1 MMALPSGQE
10 GLQPSALVSGVDMT
24 PFAGQEDDDDDDGE
38 PDAKKP
44 RLDFMPE
51 EQFMA
56 SSPPIVKLIVQVLG
70 AEMTGVGQTL
80 TVEASIR
87 WRVGELKGLL
97 QQAGCTIPTP
107 RLKLYHQEKRVLLKD
122 SNSLAFYNLV
132 GGTIL
137 EAKTQE
143 RGGRKK

>member
-1 MMALPSGQE
+1 
-10 GLQPSALVSGVDMT
+10 MT

-56 SSPPIVKLIVQVLG
+56 ASPPIIKLIVQVLG
-70 AEMTGVGQTL
+70 AEMTGVSQTL

-87 WRVGELKGLL
+87 GRVAELKGLL

-132 GGTIL
+132 GGTVI
-137 EAKTQE
+137 EAKQGE